1 MKEFETAFEAS
12 YAPTEEDFRAAAA
25 KAAGVP
31 AGKISE
37 VRLLRRSIDARSR
50 NILRRYRLAA
60 YLQGEVPP
68 ETGSYNLKQD
78 VSQKPPVIVIGAGPA
93 GLFAALRLICGGRR
107 PIILER
113 GRNVH
118 ERKYDIAAISRTG
131 GLNPD
136 SNYCFG
142 EGGAGTFS
150 DGKLYTR
157 SNKRGDVGAVLKT
170 FTDFG
175 ADPLIRIDAHPHI
188 GSDRLPAIVEAMRRH
203 IEECGG
209 QYHFSCR
216 VTDLQ
221 QAPGGGWKVLCD
233 NGSVFEAPEVVL
245 ATGHSASDIYRLFIG
260 KGWAVEAKGF
270 ALGVRAEHPQE
281 LIDRAQY
288 HGPRMPWLPAAEYSL
303 VEQVDGRGV
312 FSFCMCPG
320 GILVPSSTE
329 PGTVVTNGMSN
340 SRRNSRWANAGIV
353 TSVEPQDVADFL
365 CRHGSRP
372 AGIGSEAGAA
382 AAMLDFRHEVE
393 RRCYAVSGSF
403 RAPAQRMTD
412 FVKSRKGKSVVTAL
426 PRTSYAPGAFAS
438 ELNEVLP
445 DFVAGRLRK
454 AFPAFDRKLRG
465 YYTSEALLLA
475 VESRTSSPVRLPRDP
490 QTLQHVNLPNLYPC
504 GEGAG
509 YSGGIVSSAID
520 GIRAAEHICNFI
532 SC

>member
-170 FTDFG
+170 F
-175 ADPLIRIDAHPHI
+175 AD
-188 GSDRLPAIVEAMRRH
+188 S
-203 IEECGG
+203 
-209 QYHFSCR
+209 
-216 VTDLQ
+216 
-221 QAPGGGWKVLCD
+221 APT
-233 NGSVFEAPEVVL
+233 P
-245 ATGHSASDIYRLFIG
+245 
-260 KGWAVEAKGF
+260 
-270 ALGVRAEHPQE
+270 
-281 LIDRAQY
+281 
-288 HGPRMPWLPAAEYSL
+288 
-303 VEQVDGRGV
+303 
-312 FSFCMCPG
+312 
-320 GILVPSSTE
+320 
-329 PGTVVTNGMSN
+329 
-340 SRRNSRWANAGIV
+340 
-353 TSVEPQDVADFL
+353 
-365 CRHGSRP
+365 
-372 AGIGSEAGAA
+372 
-382 AAMLDFRHEVE
+382 
-393 RRCYAVSGSF
+393 
-403 RAPAQRMTD
+403 
-412 FVKSRKGKSVVTAL
+412 
-426 PRTSYAPGAFAS
+426 
-438 ELNEVLP
+438 
-445 DFVAGRLRK
+445 
-454 AFPAFDRKLRG
+454 
-465 YYTSEALLLA
+465 
-475 VESRTSSPVRLPRDP
+475 
-490 QTLQHVNLPNLYPC
+490 
-504 GEGAG
+504 
-509 YSGGIVSSAID
+509 
-520 GIRAAEHICNFI
+520 
-532 SC
+532 